1 VTADEQARQAT
12 ADAAAAFA
20 VELVNKP
27 LTAEQQRLADR
38 ATRVAQR
45 LLKLEEQKK
54 AGRR

>member
-1 VTADEQARQAT
+1 VTADEQARRAT
-12 ADAAAAFA
+12 ADGAAKLAA
-20 VELVNKP
+20 ELVGKP

-45 LLKLEEQKK
+45 LLKLEQSRK